1 MMRRGHYTRY
11 IEDIIDIIY
20 VILIKK
26 TKTNEKTLMHL
37 TVA

>member
-11 IEDIIDIIY
+11 IEGIIDIIY

-26 TKTNEKTLMHL
+26 PQKLMKRL
-37 TVA
+37 